1 MIDDQDMNI
10 LAIFCLNALS
20 ENEES
25 HAYIRNS
32 GVSFSIHTLDHRST
46 TPAGKVFK
54 EDEPGHQIN
63 TGTGLVSQDSLGAS
77 NNQQAVSTNGGYNG
91 QSLFNRINFLLEY
104 HE

>member
-25 HAYIRNS
+25 HSYIRSS
-32 GVSFSIHTLDHRST
+32 GTSFSIHCLDQ
-46 TPAGKVFK
+46 KKEFK
-54 EDEPGHQIN
+54 EDEVEQKNQKNI
-63 TGTGLVSQDSLGAS
+63 DSG
-77 NNQQAVSTNGGYNG
+77 NNG

-104 HE
+104 HV